1 MMTLLYTSIPFLKSG
16 HLAVAASRKAFC
28 LVLFVCMGAFAQAQ
42 EPDDHVYEIV
52 LGPASTEPD
61 TKPVLS
67 TLLNTFPGSRI
78 EFLREPTHLLI
89 IHPTTLSSGHVGA
102 ALESAGMRLIAMQDT
117 TTGRINLPTNDPFP
131 VYPDT
136 GDPDLD
142 AATYT
147 EEKIRWVE
155 HYPEAY
161 ELLILSAPSDTP

>member
-1 MMTLLYTSIPFLKSG
+1 MRTFFHTSTPYFKSG
-16 HLAVAASRKAFC
+16 RLAVSACRKAFC
-28 LVLFVCMGAFAQAQ
+28 LVLLMDLGAFAQAQ
-42 EPDDHVYEIV
+42 GTDVHVYEIV

-89 IHPTTLSSGHVGA
+89 VHPNPLSSGHVGA
-102 ALESAGMRLIAMQDT
+102 ALETAGMRLIAIQDT
-117 TTGRINLPTNDPFP
+117 TAGPINLPSNEPFP

-142 AATYT
+142 AATYNA
-147 EEKIRWVE
+147 EKTRWVE

-161 ELLILSAPSDTP
+161 ELLILSAPCDTP